1 MLTRTTR
8 ESREIGEVL
17 RAAQIPFA
25 FFKQE
30 RLFETVE
37 AREVLDLLRAIVDPD
52 DRTARARA
60 FITPFF
66 GLSLTDLAACEDL
79 GAADALLRL
88 LYEWRALA
96 AAGDFEALF
105 ARIVDDSGVVCREL
119 CLRQSER
126 ALTNHLHILEILQ
139 EEAARTRATIRE
151 LAQTLGAYILGTR
164 RPPGDGR
171 DIQRLETDA
180 EAVQIMTIHHA
191 KGLEAPVVFVYGGF
205 WPGPSTPCGC
215 STNPEGRRLVR
226 VGRQPAD
233 ERRRHEAEQED
244 EERPGAVR
252 GPDPREGPPV
262 PAPLPG
268 GLQTPAARLYRI
280 VNERLHADWRR
291 VHRARGRGAVSSV
304 VPVPCPGEAPPAP
317 PLPRSRGGAGRLDPP
332 ASLLAPSARRA
343 TSLRDLARA
352 RAGFLMTSYSAVKR
366 LHGGFVPAPVWGPT
380 PPPRA
385 GPLPRSPSMPAELA
399 RGRAS
404 GASSTR

>member
-1 MLTRTTR
+1 VPLRPRDIFVLTRTTR

-88 LYEWRALA
+88 LYEWKALA

-151 LAQTLGAYILGTR
+151 LAQTLGAYIQGTR

-205 WPGPSTPCGC
+205 WPGPMSTVRVLHD
-215 STNPEGRRLVR
+215 PEGRRLVR
-226 VGRQPAD
+226 VGRQPGE
-233 ERRRHEAEQED
+233 ERRRYEAEQQD
-244 EERPGAVR
+244 EERRVLYVALTR
-252 GPDPREGPPV
+252 
-262 PAPLPG
+262 AK
-268 GLQTPAARLYRI
+268 ARLYLPRYPAAFDRQLRGCYRM
-280 VNERLHADWRR
+280 VNERLHAICGGFSAPET
-291 VHRARGRGAVSSV
+291 RALFHL
-304 VPVPCPGEAPPAP
+304 VPVPCPGEAPPASIPATAAVLAAWHP
-317 PLPRSRGGAGRLDPP
+317 PGQGTG
-332 ASLLAPSARRA
+332 
-343 TSLRDLARA
+343 
-352 RAGFLMTSYSAVKR
+352 
-366 LHGGFVPAPVWGPT
+366 
-380 PPPRA
+380 
-385 GPLPRSPSMPAELA
+385 
-399 RGRAS
+399 
-404 GASSTR
+404 TR